1 MGSAFAA
8 NALAAPRLRGRQLL
22 RAPQG
27 ASDVETASAGTSPEA
42 GNPLPLDLVDRRAR
56 DGRSTAT
63 SDATV
68 TDRSGAIVP
77 SAKVTLIHEET
88 GAASEKTPD
97 ASGDAVFSF
106 LPVSLFT
113 IRAEPKGFKRR

>member
-1 MGSAFAA
+1 
-8 NALAAPRLRGRQLL
+8 L
-22 RAPQG
+22 
-27 ASDVETASAGTSPEA
+27 DVETASAGTSPEA

-68 TDRSGAIVP
+68 TDRSGTIVP

-97 ASGDAVFSF
+97 ASGEAVVSF